1 MLERALPRHRP
12 QQIAAPAGELFAARV
27 GRLAIRSLYREVAL
41 DGKPGLVGPTGNGSH
56 PDMDFT
62 TFMRSLQALRG
73 YFPAIAACGLQRPA
87 FAPLRALGIAAEAD
101 MLAATA
107 AVNTHRGAI
116 FNLGLLCAALG
127 VLQAEGAAIS
137 AQAACAIVRRHWGRD
152 ILAGLS
158 GLSETTAGTPLSH
171 GLFVARRDGSGGAR
185 QEAASGFPAALGVGL
200 PAYRAALATTGD
212 GELAAMQALFALIA
226 ELEDTNLLW
235 RGGRTGLDYGRRA
248 AADFLAAGGV
258 LAADWR
264 ARAADIDR
272 DFVARRLSPG
282 GSADLLGI
290 TLFLAELDGLA

>member
-1 MLERALPRHRP
+1 MLEHARALRHP
-12 QQIAAPAGELFAARV
+12 QPVAAPAGELFAARI

-41 DGKPGLVGPTGNGSH
+41 DGKPGLVGPAGNGSH

-73 YFPAIAACGLQRPA
+73 YFPAIAACGLQRPG

-127 VLQAEGAAIS
+127 VLQAADEAIS
-137 AQAACAIVRRHWGRD
+137 AAAACAIVRRHWGRD

-158 GLSETTAGTPLSH
+158 AASDGAPLSH

-200 PAYRAALATTGD
+200 PAYRAALAATGD
-212 GELAAMQALFALIA
+212 SELAAMQALFALIA

-235 RGGRTGLDYGRRA
+235 RGGRAGLAYGRQA
-248 AADFLAAGGV
+248 AAGFRAAGGV

-264 ARAADIDR
+264 ARAASIDR
-272 DFVARRLSPG
+272 AFVARRLSPG
-282 GSADLLGI
+282 GSAVLLGI

>member
-1 MLERALPRHRP
+1 MLERALPRRHP
-12 QQIAAPAGELFAARV
+12 LPVAAPAGELFAARV

-41 DGKPGLVGPTGNGSH
+41 DGKPGLVGPAGSGSH

-73 YFPAIAACGLQRPA
+73 YFPAIAACGLQRPS
-87 FAPLRALGIAAEAD
+87 FAPLQALGIAAEAD

-127 VLQAEGAAIS
+127 VLQAAGEAIS
-137 AQAACAIVRRHWGRD
+137 AAAACAIVRSYWGQD

-158 GLSETTAGTPLSH
+158 GAGDAVTLSH

-185 QEAASGFPAALGVGL
+185 QEAASGFPAALNVGL
-200 PAYRAALATTGD
+200 PAYRAILAATGD
-212 GELAAMQALFALIA
+212 GELAALQALFALIA

-235 RGGRTGLDYGRRA
+235 RGGRGGLDYGRRA

-264 ARAADIDR
+264 AHAARIDR

-290 TLFLAELDGLA
+290 TLFLAELDGAA

>member
-1 MLERALPRHRP
+1 MPERALQLCRP
-12 QQIAAPAGELFAARV
+12 LPVAAPAGELFAAKI
-27 GRLAIRSLYREVAL
+27 GRLAIRSLHREVAL
-41 DGKPGLVGPTGNGSH
+41 DDKPGLVGPGGNGSH

-73 YFPAIAACGLQRPA
+73 YFPAIAACGLQRPG
-87 FAPLRALGIAAEAD
+87 FAPLRALGIAAEAE

-127 VLQAEGAAIS
+127 VLRADGAALD
-137 AQAACAIVRRHWGRD
+137 AAAACAVVHRHWGAE

-158 GLSETTAGTPLSH
+158 EATAGAPLSH

-185 QEAASGFPAALGVGL
+185 QEAARGFPTALNVGL
-200 PAYRAALATTGD
+200 PTYRTTLAATGD

-235 RGGRTGLDYGRRA
+235 RGGQAGLAFGRRA

-264 ARAADIDR
+264 VHAVAIDR
-272 DFVARRLSPG
+272 AFVARRLSPG

-290 TLFLAELDGLA
+290 TLFLAELDGLV